1 MAQVLPTFYES
12 FARGQRDALDFQN
25 TIEEEKR
32 RKAAELRTQEMFP
45 LELEGKRGYNDL
57 QTQYIRRQRQQGD
70 YTEAVQPYQ
79 IRRDISDAEAQILGF
94 KNRAEFERAVAAS
107 AAGASAEAPPEM
119 RSAVMRDSLI
129 PSVERGTWAGNYF
142 RPTAAPNISDN
153 MSADTEYSGFPPYA
167 RQPQQNNIPAIAP
180 GYVDP
185 TLQFPFD
192 SAKALELY
200 DPNKTS
206 ANKSLSSS
214 STYTSARA
222 SAPNP
227 FGEPITFP
235 PAPQID
241 PSVPTFYNAPPA
253 ETPRRPTTFTER
265 YMPETAA
272 IRERTAKPREGA
284 SIAEELGR
292 KAANAYGYLR
302 APSEILE
309 NALPQMVEGA
319 GRTAGLMAS
328 QVATG
333 VRDAAESIY
342 GGVRDFAT
350 EFGRGVSGTGEAQ
363 ASVPA
368 QQVNTGSIP
377 ALYNPQLMGEPYAP
391 PPERNFNY
399 PELSRLSGL
408 TPEQVQY
415 VFETDRLVNASL
427 GLGMA
432 TLFGES
438 GFNPNAVSSKDARGI
453 AQITGA
459 TAALLNKKYG
469 TNLNPMIP
477 AEAIQLH
484 RLKML
489 DIQGNVD
496 PNNPRDEELMRLYF
510 AGPDRRKWGKET
522 EAYPGYIKDRYQ
534 QLHKFALG
542 AQ

>member
-79 IRRDISDAEAQILGF
+79 IRRDISDAEAQVLGF
-94 KNRAEFERAVAAS
+94 KNRADFERAVAAS

-119 RSAVMRDSLI
+119 RPAVMRDSLI

-142 RPTAAPNISDN
+142 RPTAAPNIP
-153 MSADTEYSGFPPYA
+153 SAETTPTTDLPSYLNSGYIPPNQYDFF
-167 RQPQQNNIPAIAP
+167 RSP
-180 GYVDP
+180 GVGGAGVGMP
-185 TLQFPFD
+185 GQVSGEQTGAQV
-192 SAKALELY
+192 
-200 DPNKTS
+200 
-206 ANKSLSSS
+206 
-214 STYTSARA
+214 SARENA
-222 SAPNP
+222 S
-227 FGEPITFP
+227 
-235 PAPQID
+235 PQIRYD
-241 PSVPTFYNAPPA
+241 LSGVGPSYAVG
-253 ETPRRPTTFTER
+253 RPQSLEEQR
-265 YMPETAA
+265 ALQQM
-272 IRERTAKPREGA
+272 IGA
-284 SIAEELGR
+284 
-292 KAANAYGYLR
+292 
-302 APSEILE
+302 
-309 NALPQMVEGA
+309 V
-319 GRTAGLMAS
+319 
-328 QVATG
+328 
-333 VRDAAESIY
+333 D
-342 GGVRDFAT
+342 
-350 EFGRGVSGTGEAQ
+350 
-363 ASVPA
+363 
-368 QQVNTGSIP
+368 
-377 ALYNPQLMGEPYAP
+377 LYNTRTVPEPA
-391 PPERNFNY
+391 RLFNID
-399 PELSRLSGL
+399 ELARRSGL

-415 VFETDRLVNASL
+415 VFETDQMYNAPA

-438 GFNPNAVSSKDARGI
+438 SFNPNAVSSKDAQGI

-484 RLKML
+484 RLKMM
-489 DIQGNVD
+489 DIQNNID
-496 PNNPRDEELMRLYF
+496 PNNPRNEELMRLYF
-510 AGPDRRKWGKET
+510 AGPDRKKWGKET

-534 QLHKFALG
+534 QLHKFAMG

>member
-32 RKAAELRTQEMFP
+32 RKAAELRTQELFP

-79 IRRDISDAEAQILGF
+79 IERDISDAEAQRLGF

-142 RPTAAPNISDN
+142 RPTVAPNVSGN
-153 MSADTEYSGFPPYA
+153 TSAGAEYSGLPSYA
-167 RQPQQNNIPAIAP
+167 QQPQQNNIPVVAP

-185 TLQFPFD
+185 TLQFPFN
-192 SAKALELY
+192 SEKALELY

-206 ANKSLSSS
+206 RDKSLSSN
-214 STYTSARA
+214 STYTSARV

-235 PAPQID
+235 SAPQID

-265 YMPETAA
+265 YMPKTAA

-309 NALPQMVEGA
+309 NALPQMVEEA
-319 GRTAGLMAS
+319 ERTAGLMVN

-342 GGVRDFAT
+342 GDVRDFAT
-350 EFGRGVSGTGEAQ
+350 EFSRGVNGMGEAQ
-363 ASVPA
+363 ASVPP
-368 QQVNTGSIP
+368 QQVNTGNIP

-391 PPERNFNY
+391 PQSGSREQLIQALARYGVDRQLANAMLDRDEALGFPLGITAAIAFQESSFDPRKVNPESGASGMFQIMPRNFTPYGGEGFDPFDPYASLEVYDKLMRERIKMHGIENLDNIFRAY
-399 PELSRLSGL
+399 NGPMNLSGK
-408 TPEQVQY
+408 
-415 VFETDRLVNASL
+415 
-427 GLGMA
+427 
-432 TLFGES
+432 
-438 GFNPNAVSSKDARGI
+438 SKE
-453 AQITGA
+453 
-459 TAALLNKKYG
+459 
-469 TNLNPMIP
+469 NLEFPGKIWERYN
-477 AEAIQLH
+477 QL
-484 RLKML
+484 R
-489 DIQGNVD
+489 N
-496 PNNPRDEELMRLYF
+496 F
-510 AGPDRRKWGKET
+510 AG
-522 EAYPGYIKDRYQ
+522 EAQ
-534 QLHKFALG
+534 
-542 AQ
+542 